1 MSWETISPHS
11 NPTEHLWGVLKRKME
26 QNNHSRKKQLKLF
39 VSEEQI
45 FFFPEILCKELWKA
59 IILKSWTF
67 CFIKKEEQPYC
78 KAFTAKW
85 IGWYFSNTAQ
95 ACTHFCYVDRIAASN
110 LELPDQRVVLLCTA
124 ILCIYHHWMPQ
135 NNHIYLYSQ
144 QTM

>member
-1 MSWETISPHS
+1 MSWETISPHL

-26 QNNHSRKKQLKLF
+26 QHNHSRKEQLKPI

-45 FFFPEILCKELWKA
+45 FFSRNFVQRA
-59 IILKSWTF
+59 VKSHHSKKLNLLF
-67 CFIKKEEQPYC
+67 HKKEEQPYC

-85 IGWYFSNTAQ
+85 IVWYFSNTAQ

-144 QTM
+144 QSM